1 MKKTDAT
8 TVNSVAEDEF
18 VRLFCEV
25 FGPDKASTLYV
36 QHPFTDIYGRHRYI
50 DFALETADKKI
61 AIEIDGEQYHNP
73 KKVSD
78 EKYIDDLLKQNS
90 LIYQDWDV
98 YRWVYRQ
105 LKNNPERVKDEL
117 LTFLSKTI
125 NRNYFSFLPEQKGT
139 AIELRDYQQNALE
152 ELHYLREEGNTIA
165 LLYHATG
172 VGKTVTA
179 ATDAKRVG
187 GKTLFLVNSLKLTD
201 QAEKRFYEVWP
212 EATRGFYTGN
222 QKDTG
227 VDVLFATI
235 QSVVRNLDDF
245 EPKQFDYI
253 IIDECHH
260 AAAKSYAGIMSYFKP
275 SFTLGLSATPERT
288 DGEDILKLFKRVA
301 HRMDLKEAI
310 ENGILVPI
318 RCLRVK
324 TNIDISDVRINGIKY
339 NSLDLESKL
348 FVPERNKLIVETYLS
363 YGQKHNAV
371 IFCAS
376 VEHAEAI
383 YGLLLEKG
391 IKAKSVSGRN
401 TETERRQILAD
412 YENGTIKVLCACDLL
427 NEGWDSP
434 KTDMLFMARPT
445 LSKTLYLQQ
454 LGRGLRKHDGKESL
468 IVFDFVDNAN
478 MFNNPYSL
486 HRVLNIAE
494 YRPFG
499 YALAPSGQKKQDDDL
514 FRRSER
520 PEALIDL
527 PVYATDYEQ
536 IDLFNWQEE
545 AGKMISQLEFVRMVD
560 VQAETLDK
568 YIKAGKIKSDMA
580 VPISDNRTLH
590 YFTDETVKAY
600 AKQFGWEIID
610 TKNIKRKFMEFIRE
624 MDMSYSYKPVLML
637 AILDHCDESGKTRI
651 CDIVDFFIEF
661 YKDRQA
667 RGLKPEKANSIYC
680 RPEIPPEEAKSN
692 ILKNPYKRFSDM
704 RFLEYSKDFGQ
715 IVINKDIQRRLTAE
729 DYEEIR
735 TLCRQKLDEYFS
747 KLG

>member
-1 MKKTDAT
+1 M
-8 TVNSVAEDEF
+8 
-18 VRLFCEV
+18 LFR
-25 FGPDKASTLYV
+25 S
-36 QHPFTDIYGRHRYI
+36 
-50 DFALETADKKI
+50 
-61 AIEIDGEQYHNP
+61 
-73 KKVSD
+73 
-78 EKYIDDLLKQNS
+78 
-90 LIYQDWDV
+90 
-98 YRWVYRQ
+98 
-105 LKNNPERVKDEL
+105 
-117 LTFLSKTI
+117 
-125 NRNYFSFLPEQKGT
+125 
-139 AIELRDYQQNALE
+139 
-152 ELHYLREEGNTIA
+152 A

-478 MFNNPYSL
+478 M
-486 HRVLNIAE
+486 
-494 YRPFG
+494 
-499 YALAPSGQKKQDDDL
+499 
-514 FRRSER
+514 
-520 PEALIDL
+520 
-527 PVYATDYEQ
+527 
-536 IDLFNWQEE
+536 
-545 AGKMISQLEFVRMVD
+545 
-560 VQAETLDK
+560 LDR
-568 YIKAGKIKSDMA
+568 KS
-580 VPISDNRTLH
+580 V
-590 YFTDETVKAY
+590 V
-600 AKQFGWEIID
+600 
-610 TKNIKRKFMEFIRE
+610 
-624 MDMSYSYKPVLML
+624 
-637 AILDHCDESGKTRI
+637 
-651 CDIVDFFIEF
+651 
-661 YKDRQA
+661 
-667 RGLKPEKANSIYC
+667 
-680 RPEIPPEEAKSN
+680 
-692 ILKNPYKRFSDM
+692 
-704 RFLEYSKDFGQ
+704 
-715 IVINKDIQRRLTAE
+715 
-729 DYEEIR
+729 
-735 TLCRQKLDEYFS
+735 
-747 KLG
+747 